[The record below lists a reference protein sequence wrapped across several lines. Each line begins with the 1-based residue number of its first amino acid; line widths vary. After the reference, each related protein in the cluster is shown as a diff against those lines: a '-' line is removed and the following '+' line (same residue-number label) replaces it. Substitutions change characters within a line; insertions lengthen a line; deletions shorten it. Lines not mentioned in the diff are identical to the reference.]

1 VGADAVAR
9 GARSGV
15 GGVEESGGVG
25 GHPMTRKPPTVV
37 QAVLLA
43 SAITLVLGPPRAA
56 DLRAQPVKVA
66 TPVTE
71 GTGRSGEFPTKW
83 ALYISPEATP
93 GDTIVTIESVIGTI
107 GKGGILTTTYFY
119 FAGIEGRTLHLY
131 RVELKDLK
139 EQTRDPILLPLS
151 ADNVA
156 LLRVRPL
163 FADRSFTLRLRLG
176 ADNLLTGVLAK

>member
-1 VGADAVAR
+1 M
-9 GARSGV
+9 S
-15 GGVEESGGVG
+15 
-25 GHPMTRKPPTVV
+25 
-37 QAVLLA
+37 
-43 SAITLVLGPPRAA
+43 ITYAHVN
-56 DLRAQPVKVA
+56 KVA

-71 GTGRSGEFPTKW
+71 GTGRPGEFPTKW
-83 ALYISPEATP
+83 ALYISPEAAP
-93 GDTIVTIESVIGTI
+93 GDTIVTIESVIGAI

-139 EQTRDPILLPLS
+139 EQTRDPILLPLA

-163 FADRSFTLRLRLG
+163 FTDKSFTLRLRLG